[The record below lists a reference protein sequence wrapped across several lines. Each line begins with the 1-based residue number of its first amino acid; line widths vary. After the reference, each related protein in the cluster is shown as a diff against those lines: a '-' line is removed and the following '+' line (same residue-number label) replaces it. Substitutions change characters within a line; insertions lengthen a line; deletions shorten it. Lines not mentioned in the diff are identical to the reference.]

1 MGRKSS
7 KEKLDEYI
15 RRKNEDRREQER
27 LAMSKDYQPTQE
39 MANERR

>member
-1 MGRKSS
+1 MGRKSN
-7 KEKLDEYI
+7 KKKLEDYM
-15 RRKNEDRREQER
+15 RRKTADKREQER